1 MITKESVAL
10 LSDDELRMELDN
22 IMHSLLIYEAIQVSN
37 QNVSDVKQ
45 ELLCVQEEIDRR
57 YNNV

>member
-10 LSDDELRMELDN
+10 LSDNELRMELDN